1 MLGRK
6 HPKGSSFQN
15 HNVKVNTE
23 KQGKEIMILT
33 GQRGTNRKEEITG
46 VKKKQKLAILPSR
59 TEQIKLT
66 SHHTN

>member
-1 MLGRK
+1 
-6 HPKGSSFQN
+6 
-15 HNVKVNTE
+15 
-23 KQGKEIMILT
+23 MILT